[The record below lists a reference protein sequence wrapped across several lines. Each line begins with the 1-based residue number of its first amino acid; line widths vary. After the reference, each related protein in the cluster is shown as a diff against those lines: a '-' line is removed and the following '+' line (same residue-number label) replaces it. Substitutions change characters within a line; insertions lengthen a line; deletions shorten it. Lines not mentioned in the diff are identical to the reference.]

1 VSRAADFVSDGCLSL
16 FQAVFLQ
23 PLGQLAI
30 ANVSPRQFS
39 LQEPLGPFLPRGGMA
54 EEAEWLTIPKAI
66 EQTEDMLKTADAGSR
81 SFLLE
86 YRAYL
91 NERLEHA
98 FRAVS

>member
-1 VSRAADFVSDGCLSL
+1 
-16 FQAVFLQ
+16 
-23 PLGQLAI
+23 
-30 ANVSPRQFS
+30 
-39 LQEPLGPFLPRGGMA
+39 
-54 EEAEWLTIPKAI
+54 
-66 EQTEDMLKTADAGSR
+66 MLKTADAGSR